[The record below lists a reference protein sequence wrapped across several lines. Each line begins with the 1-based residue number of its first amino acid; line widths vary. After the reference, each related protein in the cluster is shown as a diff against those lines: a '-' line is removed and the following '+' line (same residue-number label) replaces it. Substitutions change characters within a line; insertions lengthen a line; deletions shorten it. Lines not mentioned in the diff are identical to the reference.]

1 MCSKQG
7 SICGIIDK
15 INYSDSRHVTPLINR
30 LKVKEKQPYYTSITR
45 DSDNK

>member
-15 INYSDSRHVTPLINR
+15 INYLDSHDITHLINE
-30 LKVKEKQPYYTSITR
+30 LKVNGKQPYFTSITS
-45 DSDNK
+45 DSNN